1 MLPLLVGTRFQVLF
15 HSPHRSS
22 FHLSLTVLCAIG
34 HRVVFSLGR
43 WSSQIPTKFL
53 VFRGTQGHPRVV
65 QNFTYGAI
73 THYGG
78 TFQSLLLFFTNPMLG
93 PYNPGSTVV
102 VPVWADP
109 RSLAATYGISIDFY
123 SYRYLDVSVP
133 CVRLVHLCIQCT
145 MTGHN
150 PCRVS
155 PFGNLRVKACLAANR
170 SLSQL
175 TTSFIASRCQG
186 IHHAPLVA

>member
-15 HSPHRSS
+15 HSAHRSS

-34 HRVVFSLGR
+34 HRGVFSLGR
-43 WSSQIPTKFL
+43 WSSQLPTGFH
-53 VFRGTQGHPRVV
+53 VSRGTRGHPRVS
-65 QNFTYGAI
+65 QGFAYGAV
-73 THYGG
+73 TRYGG
-78 TFQSLLLFFTNPMLG
+78 TFQSLLLPILNPTLG
-93 PYNPGSTVV
+93 PHNPRATVV
-102 VPVWADP
+102 VLVWAVP
-109 RSLAATYGISIDFY
+109 LSLAATDGISIDFF
-123 SYRYLDVSVP
+123 SWRYLDVSVP
-133 CVRLVHLCIQCT
+133 SVRLAWLWIHHA

-155 PFGNLRVKACLAANR
+155 PFGNLRIKARLAAPR

-186 IHHAPLVA
+186 IHRAPLIA

>member
-43 WSSQIPTKFL
+43 WSSRIPTEFL
-53 VFRGTQGHPRVV
+53 VFRGTRGHPRVN
-65 QNFTYGAI
+65 QNFAYGAF

-78 TFQSLLLFFTNPMLG
+78 TFQNLQLFFINPTSG
-93 PYNPGSTVV
+93 PHNPGVTVV
-102 VPVWADP
+102 MPVWAGP
-109 RSLAATYGISIDFY
+109 CSLAATDGISIDFY

-155 PFGNLRVKACLAANR
+155 PFGNLRFKACLAAPR

>member
-15 HSPHRSS
+15 HSPYRSS

-43 WSSQIPTKFL
+43 WSSQIPTGFH
-53 VFRGTQGHPRVV
+53 VSRGTRGHPRVD
-65 QNFTYGAI
+65 QNFAYGAI
-73 THYGG
+73 TRYGG
-78 TFQSLLLFFTNPMLG
+78 TFQSLLLFFTNPTLG
-93 PYNPGSTVV
+93 PHNPGITVV
-102 VPVWADP
+102 MPVWAVP
-109 RSLAATYGISIDFY
+109 LSLATTDGLSFDFY
-123 SYRYLDVSVP
+123 SCRYLDVSVP
-133 CVRLVHLCIQCT
+133 CVRLAHLCIQCA
-145 MTGHN
+145 MTGYN

-155 PFGNLRVKACLAANR
+155 PFGNLRVKACLAARR

-186 IHHAPLVA
+186 IHRAPLVA

>member
-43 WSSQIPTKFL
+43 WSSRIPTEFL
-53 VFRGTQGHPRVV
+53 VFRGTRGHPRVN
-65 QNFTYGAI
+65 QNFAYGAI

-78 TFQSLLLFFTNPMLG
+78 TFQNLQLFFINPTLG
-93 PYNPGSTVV
+93 PHNPGVTVV
-102 VPVWADP
+102 MPVWAGP
-109 RSLAATYGISIDFY
+109 RSLAATDGISIDFY

-133 CVRLVHLCIQCT
+133 CVRLIHLCIQC
-145 MTGHN
+145 MITGYY
-150 PCRVS
+150 PGWVP
-155 PFGNLRVKACLAANR
+155 PFGNLRIKAC
-170 SLSQL
+170 
-175 TTSFIASRCQG
+175 
-186 IHHAPLVA
+186 